1 MPDAQEVFQQIT
13 HELPAVKPG
22 QMFGCP
28 CLKVPSG
35 KVAVIR
41 WRDDLLF
48 KLDADGQRELL
59 SLDGTRVF
67 QPKADRPPMNGWIQV
82 PPAYADRWETLARQA
97 VAYVTDLRG

>member
-1 MPDAQEVFQQIT
+1 MPTASEVFQKLARD
-13 HELPAVKPG
+13 LPTVKAG

-35 KVAVIR
+35 KVAVVQ

-48 KLDADGQRELL
+48 KLDADGQHELL

-67 QPKADRPPMNGWIQV
+67 QPMESRPPMNGWIQV
-82 PPAYADRWETLARQA
+82 PPAYADRWPALARRA
-97 VAYVTDLRG
+97 VAYVAGL